1 MPRWPYQKER
11 RPKQEESK
19 DKPKDNQKETK
30 PQPNENVNVN
40 DNDNANVFIRLELND
55 KSLFPIFDDDLGK
68 MDFSILDQ
76 EYELLLI
83 SQFTLFASLH
93 KGFRPSFNHAASPTF
108 AVSKY
113 CEFIQLIKQKFT
125 GHIATGEF
133 GADMKI
139 QSIDDGPVSLWLDSK
154 AKNY

>member
-1 MPRWPYQKER
+1 MINEKPGGQINQGLVVYLAIH
-11 RPKQEESK
+11 K
-19 DKPKDNQKETK
+19 DDDIEDLEWIAKK
-30 PQPNENVNVN
+30 VLGLR
-40 DNDNANVFIRLELND
+40 VFE
-55 KSLFPIFDDDLGK
+55 DDLGK

-93 KGFRPSFNHAASPTF
+93 KGFRPSFNHAASSTF

-125 GHIATGEF
+125 GHLATGEF

>member
-1 MPRWPYQKER
+1 MRALVR
-11 RPKQEESK
+11 RVLSASVMINEKPGGQINQGLVVYLAIHK
-19 DKPKDNQKETK
+19 DDDIEDLEWIAKK
-30 PQPNENVNVN
+30 VLGLR
-40 DNDNANVFIRLELND
+40 VFE
-55 KSLFPIFDDDLGK
+55 DDLGK

-93 KGFRPSFNHAASPTF
+93 KGFRPSFNHAASSTF

-125 GHIATGEF
+125 GHLATGEF

>member
-1 MPRWPYQKER
+1 MRALVR
-11 RPKQEESK
+11 RVLSASVMINKKTVGQINQGLVVYLGIHK
-19 DKPKDNQKETK
+19 DDLFYDLEWIAKK
-30 PQPNENVNVN
+30 VLGLR
-40 DNDNANVFIRLELND
+40 VFE
-55 KSLFPIFDDDLGK
+55 DDLGK

-93 KGFRPSFNHAASPTF
+93 KGFRPSFNHAASSTF

-125 GHIATGEF
+125 GHLATGEF

>member
-1 MPRWPYQKER
+1 MRALVR
-11 RPKQEESK
+11 RVLSASVMINKKTVGQI
-19 DKPKDNQKETK
+19 NQGLVVYLGIHK
-30 PQPNENVNVN
+30 
-40 DNDNANVFIRLELND
+40 
-55 KSLFPIFDDDLGK
+55 DDLFYDLEWIAKKVLGLRVFTDDQGK
-68 MDFSILDQ
+68 MNLSIKDR

-83 SQFTLFASLH
+83 SQFTLFGSLQ
-93 KGFRPSFNHAASPTF
+93 KGFRPSFNHAAPLGF

-113 CEFIQLIKQKFT
+113 REFIQLIKQKFT
-125 GHIATGEF
+125 GHLATGEF

>member
-1 MPRWPYQKER
+1 MRALVR
-11 RPKQEESK
+11 RVLSASVMINKKTVGQI
-19 DKPKDNQKETK
+19 NQGLVVYLGIHK
-30 PQPNENVNVN
+30 
-40 DNDNANVFIRLELND
+40 
-55 KSLFPIFDDDLGK
+55 DDLIYDLEWIAKKVIGLRAFPDDQGK
-68 MDFSILDQ
+68 MNLSIKDR

-83 SQFTLFASLH
+83 SQFTLFGSLQ
-93 KGFRPSFNHAASPTF
+93 KGFRPSFNHAAPPGF

-113 CEFIQLIKQKFT
+113 REFIQLIKQKFT
-125 GHIATGEF
+125 GHLATGEF

>member
-1 MPRWPYQKER
+1 MRALVR
-11 RPKQEESK
+11 RVLSASVMINKKTVGQI
-19 DKPKDNQKETK
+19 NQGLVVYLGIHK
-30 PQPNENVNVN
+30 
-40 DNDNANVFIRLELND
+40 
-55 KSLFPIFDDDLGK
+55 DDLFYDLEWIAKKVLGLRVFTDDQGK
-68 MDFSILDQ
+68 MNLSIKDR

-83 SQFTLFASLH
+83 SQFTLFGSLQ
-93 KGFRPSFNHAASPTF
+93 KGFRPSFNHAAPPGL

-113 CEFIQLIKQKFT
+113 REFIQLIKQKFT
-125 GHIATGEF
+125 GHFATGEF